1 MSVAL
6 AEADWVASHDAI
18 VRRTAK
24 RRAGSRRDRIEDYE
38 QVGRLALVE
47 VYRRW
52 SGDSADAEAYARAA
66 VERRTARLWI
76 TFEAVRPPKRGG
88 RPIAVESV
96 EGIEIEDREERRMG
110 DIKETVEHALEELT
124 DEEKVMVRWR
134 FINGDSVDDIAWV
147 TNTSESSVRRTL
159 RSALGKM
166 RAAMDREDAAEALA
180 GLDNQAVG
188 NPMAEPGAVV
198 ASVPVPVKTGGGAE

>member
-1 MSVAL
+1 MPATLATPSGTRNAHNTHNTHN

-24 RRAGSRRDRIEDYE
+24 RRAGGRRDRIEDYE

-52 SGDSADAEAYARAA
+52 SGDHADAEAYARAA

-96 EGIEIEDREERRMG
+96 EGVEIEDREEKRMNEV
-110 DIKETVEHALEELT
+110 KETVKHALSGLT
-124 DEEKVMVRWR
+124 NSEKLAIERR
-134 FINGDSVDDIAWV
+134 FLDGHSAEDIARLHRV
-147 TNTSESSVRRTL
+147 SVATVRRTL
-159 RSALGKM
+159 RSALDKM
-166 RAAMDREDAAEALA
+166 RAMVEREENK
-180 GLDNQAVG
+180 G
-188 NPMAEPGAVV
+188 
-198 ASVPVPVKTGGGAE
+198 

>member
-1 MSVAL
+1 MTAAL

-52 SGDSADAEAYARAA
+52 SGNSADAEAYARAA

-96 EGIEIEDREERRMG
+96 EGIEIEDREERRMNEV
-110 DIKETVEHALEELT
+110 KETVEHALAGLTTEERT
-124 DEEKVMVRWR
+124 FVTCR
-134 FINGDSVDDIAWV
+134 FGLDGQSNWSTGTIAMIHK
-147 TNTSESSVRRTL
+147 TSDATVRRL
-159 RSALGKM
+159 LHSALDKM
-166 RAAMDREDAAEALA
+166 RAAMDREEVE
-180 GLDNQAVG
+180 G
-188 NPMAEPGAVV
+188 
-198 ASVPVPVKTGGGAE
+198 